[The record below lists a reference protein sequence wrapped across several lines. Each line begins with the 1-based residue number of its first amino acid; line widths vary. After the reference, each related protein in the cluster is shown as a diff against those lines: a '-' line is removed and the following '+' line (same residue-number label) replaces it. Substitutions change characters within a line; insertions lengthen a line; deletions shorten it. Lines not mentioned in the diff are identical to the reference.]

1 MRGRGAEDGLRAELG
16 LGCGNFPSTKIKC
29 YKNVNKRN
37 IKHKKKQREIKSKNK
52 VKGQAEGQRHCGA
65 LWNAGGRQAGVRWQ
79 VRNGKGG
86 PEGLPPLQESIGLRQ
101 GCLASWDATALPI
114 RVASTYEAR
123 SGVTEQAPEPLM
135 RFC

>member
-1 MRGRGAEDGLRAELG
+1 VEVG
-16 LGCGNFPSTKIKC
+16 LGCENFPSTKIEC

-37 IKHKKKQREIKSKNK
+37 IKHKKEQREIKSKNK
-52 VKGQAEGQRHCGA
+52 VKGQAERRRHCGT
-65 LWNAGGRQAGVRWQ
+65 LRNAGGRQASVRWR

-86 PEGLPPLQESIGLRQ
+86 LEELPPLQGGIGLRQ

-114 RVASTYEAR
+114 QVASTYEAR
-123 SGVTEQAPEPLM
+123 SGVAERAPKPLV